1 MTGKLTDLHS
11 QVAAKAGTILL
22 DIQMFRSYTFFR
34 RKGQSFVFP
43 IPDRSGF
50 CFRMRTN
57 FPKNGSYPQE
67 E

>member
-11 QVAAKAGTILL
+11 QAAAKAGTILL
-22 DIQMFRSYTFFR
+22 DTQMFRSYTFFR
-34 RKGQSFVFP
+34 RKGLSFVSLIF
-43 IPDRSGF
+43 DRPGF
-50 CFRMRTN
+50 CFGMRTH